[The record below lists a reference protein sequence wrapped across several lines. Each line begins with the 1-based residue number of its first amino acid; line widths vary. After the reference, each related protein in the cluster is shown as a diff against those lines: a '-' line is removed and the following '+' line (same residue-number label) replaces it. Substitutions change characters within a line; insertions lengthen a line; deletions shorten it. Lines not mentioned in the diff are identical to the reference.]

1 MLKQVKS
8 TVSLSIE
15 AYDQAFERMSQQLAI
30 IINNQ
35 TADSKLSR
43 ATSSL
48 ITSRTSAAN
57 GLSQVATSNQNKNES
72 AILGFGDSVA
82 SNPQQIESESEGLP
96 DQECPAWC
104 SCRCHQRRTLR
115 SPWIFDSVFGSLQ
128 LHFAGGQPDCSEYRC
143 RRSEKA
149 PTYILYR
156 FPRYLLSRYLAMT
169 MHWAPLDGPKYSL
182 RFPRVTDWSHV
193 YWHYCAQGDLQAIQ
207 KMCSAGRASA
217 LDLNLIGGNAL
228 VYNAVRSN
236 VRLTKFLL
244 ENGADLEV
252 KDDAGTVAGD
262 ALWESALSGAYG
274 SEGISIVKSITRN
287 IDNDYMER
295 RRFNLLHK
303 IVLALSDRDLG
314 GELELSTAFFNQ
326 GDAQQRT
333 PLCWAVIRNDI
344 TAVKTLL
351 SYNANPNLV
360 DENNRSPLSYAWG
373 GTVCKLLL
381 SAGADAKMR
390 DSGFQRTALHRLC
403 HGRDATVKCVE
414 LLVAAGLD
422 VDIRDIHNETPLLV
436 AVFRNHTAVAEK
448 LIELGAN
455 INSENLPSN
464 DNALRFAICHNRW
477 EIMPLLLSRGAN
489 YRTINS
495 NGRNIA
501 HTAATSANTRVIEVL
516 ANANLRDLDF
526 QLQDKKGK
534 TPFDY
539 LNEREALVDAEIGI
553 HEAFKR
559 WAAQSH
565 RCETVISRTD

>member
-30 IINNQ
+30 IIDNQ
-35 TADSKLSR
+35 TSDSDLSQ

-48 ITSRTSAAN
+48 VASRTSDATGLSRAAN
-57 GLSQVATSNQNKNES
+57 STRNRDDS
-72 AILGFGDSVA
+72 AIVGFGDLVA
-82 SNPQQIESESEGLP
+82 SRPRPVESESGGIP

-104 SCRCHQRRTLR
+104 SCRCHQRRTLK
-115 SPWIFDSVFGSLQ
+115 SPWIFDSVLGSLQ
-128 LHFAGGQPDCSEYRC
+128 IHFTGSRPDCSEYRC

-156 FPRYLLSRYLAMT
+156 FPRYLLSRYVAMT

-193 YWHYCAQGDLQAIQ
+193 YWNYCVQGDVGAIQ
-207 KMCSAGRASA
+207 KMFSAGKASA

-228 VYNAVRSN
+228 IYTSVHSN
-236 VRLTKFLL
+236 LRLTKLLL

-252 KDDAGTVAGD
+252 KDDTGTVAGD
-262 ALWESALSGAYG
+262 ALWKSALSGDYG
-274 SEGISIVKSITRN
+274 SDSINIVKTMTRN
-287 IDNDYMER
+287 VDSDYMER
-295 RRFNLLHK
+295 RQFNILHK
-303 IVLALSDRDLG
+303 IVLALSERNLRE
-314 GELELSTAFFNQ
+314 ELELSTAFLNQ

-344 TAVKTLL
+344 TAVRILL
-351 SYNANPNLV
+351 SYNAQPNLV
-360 DENNRSPLSYAWG
+360 DENNRSPLSYAWD
-373 GTVCKLLL
+373 GTIFKLLL
-381 SAGADAKMR
+381 NAGADVKIR
-390 DSGFQRTALHRLC
+390 DSSFQRTALHHLC
-403 HGRDATVKCVE
+403 HGQNATVECVE

-422 VDIRDIHNETPLLV
+422 VDIRDINSETPLLV
-436 AVFRNHTAVAEK
+436 AVFRHHTAVAEK

-455 INSENLPSN
+455 INSENMPSK
-464 DNALRFAICHNRW
+464 DNVIRFAIWHNRAD
-477 EIMPLLLSRGAN
+477 IIPLLLSRGAN

-501 HTAATSANTRVIEVL
+501 HTAAASANTRVIKIL
-516 ANANLRDLDF
+516 ANANLEELDF
-526 QLQDKKGK
+526 QLQDKNGK

-539 LNEREALVDAEIGI
+539 LSEREVLVDAEVGI
-553 HEAFKR
+553 HEAFNR
-559 WAAQSH
+559 WAAQFQ
-565 RCETVISRTD
+565 RYKTR